1 MYKNQVFTF
10 DIRNDIHN
18 KLNMVLIKLQD
29 KILFFKLQIVNL
41 EYKATSYSEAQK
53 SCFYK
58 YYLLSGL

>member
-53 SCFYK
+53 SFYK

>member
-1 MYKNQVFTF
+1 MYKNQVFIF

-29 KILFFKLQIVNL
+29 KILFFKLQTVNL
-41 EYKATSYSEAQK
+41 EYKAISYSEAQK